1 MQKAILN
8 KEPILALDIDTP
20 NEENI
25 KEYSKNNKLSCPY
38 CGETLIFRSGN
49 EKISHFAHKIANPD
63 CFYSKFQSAD
73 TSLFEEAQSDLLSRL
88 RFLHPNIDFDIAVKE
103 ADTFFDIVGHS
114 LGFEIKIKLFTEFQ
128 SLQKYKGN
136 CLKILVSKGDRLTM
150 PFEQFIEDVLAYSIH
165 EKAFYLFKVNN
176 MPFEIFRGRC
186 GLDQACINAD
196 NTISTKEFKG
206 NAKVYPL
213 DRSKKSKTKTSSYDT
228 QVGFDT
234 SPNPAN
240 ATANEEPIKQSFNE
254 MYPNLYM
261 YLLDIENG
269 KTIDQAEII
278 NKLSYYL
285 ILLYND
291 RTVFFKYSPYLRADR
306 FYNSDYFAVLKKKF
320 AIIEKKNPKLTGT
333 LDMILEKADKQ

>member
-8 KEPILALDIDTP
+8 KKPILALDIDTP
-20 NEENI
+20 NEDKI
-25 KEYSKNNKLSCPY
+25 KEHSKSDELSCPY
-38 CGETLIFRSGN
+38 CGETLIFRSGT
-49 EKISHFAHKIANPD
+49 EKIPHFAHKRANPD

-103 ADTFFDIVGHS
+103 DDTLFDIVGFA
-114 LGFEIKIKLFTEFQ
+114 LGFEIKVKFFTDFQ
-128 SLQKYKGN
+128 SLQKYKDN
-136 CLKILVSKGDRLTM
+136 CLKVLISKGDRLTL
-150 PFEQFIEDVLAYSIH
+150 PYEQFIEDVLAYSIH

-176 MPFEIFRGRC
+176 MPFEVFRCRC
-186 GLDQACINAD
+186 GLDQASINAD
-196 NTISTKEFKG
+196 STISVKEFKG
-206 NAKVYPL
+206 NSKVYPL
-213 DRSKKSKTKTSSYDT
+213 DRGKKAKTKNSSYGS

-234 SPNPAN
+234 APAP
-240 ATANEEPIKQSFNE
+240 ANEEPVKQSFNE

-269 KTIDQAEII
+269 QISDEAEII

-291 RTVFFKYSPYLRADR
+291 KTVFFKYSPYLRADR

-320 AIIEKKNPKLTGT
+320 AIIEKKNPNLTGT
-333 LDMILEKADKQ
+333 LDKILEKADKQ